1 MFLMWMRALP
11 WTSFRADIYGQ
22 ALIDNLTEKQKSATA
37 DEMMEY
43 LTGKSGFSIALYGE
57 DAYTKEELEAYD
69 LPEELSKQEI
79 LDLAIM
85 RYELST
91 NSFKK
96 YMAVTIATNVS
107 EQSVAAIKENQTE
120 LQGIDIVEDSVR
132 KYIDDPSLRADP
144 GIYRTCFFR
153 GIDGTA

>member
-1 MFLMWMRALP
+1 MRSDVVKKGIPAAPNRSLLYAL
-11 WTSFRADIYGQ
+11 G
-22 ALIDNLTEKQKSATA
+22 
-37 DEMMEY
+37 
-43 LTGKSGFSIALYGE
+43 
-57 DAYTKEELEAYD
+57 YTKEELEAYD

-132 KYIDDPSLRADP
+132 KYIDDPSLGPILGYTGRASSEELTELRKKNP
-144 GIYRTCFFR
+144 
-153 GIDGTA
+153 

>member
-11 WTSFRADIYGQ
+11 CDRFRADIYGQ

-43 LTGKSGFSIALYGE
+43 LTGESGFSIALYGE

-79 LDLAIM
+79 
-85 RYELST
+85 
-91 NSFKK
+91 
-96 YMAVTIATNVS
+96 
-107 EQSVAAIKENQTE
+107 
-120 LQGIDIVEDSVR
+120 
-132 KYIDDPSLRADP
+132 P
-144 GIYRTCFFR
+144 GS
-153 GIDGTA
+153 GDHAL

>member
-1 MFLMWMRALP
+1 MP
-11 WTSFRADIYGQ
+11 IPS
-22 ALIDNLTEKQKSATA
+22 
-37 DEMMEY
+37 
-43 LTGKSGFSIALYGE
+43 
-57 DAYTKEELEAYD
+57 EELEAYD

-132 KYIDDPSLRADP
+132 KYIDDASLGP
-144 GIYRTCFFR
+144 ILGYTGQCFFR
-153 GIDGTA
+153 GTGRNCVRRIRIIPMMPL